1 MGDQQ
6 NNQVG
11 GSSNQ
16 VGFLKEPSFFS
27 IRFPILTTTNY
38 TIWTV
43 KIKAIFKVQGL
54 LEAIKPRMGTVVDS
68 KIEGLAIVYLY
79 QGMPEAL
86 VMQVAHLST
95 AKDIWDALKTRF
107 VGVDRVREARI
118 ESLQH
123 EFDALKIKEMDTID
137 DFSTKISQIASKA
150 SNLGEPFEEKTLVR
164 KLLKS
169 IPRKRPTFHEA
180 VGRLKAFEE
189 RSGDEDKLVSGKQE
203 QLLYT
208 YEEWKAKSNQER
220 RHGKGKM
227 GTESSQKN
235 KGKGKGKVVDRE
247 KKEPPG
253 HFATSCPNRNKETND
268 QSNLAQ
274 DGGTVLNMMTVAR
287 SKEDVVFLKEDR
299 VDPKQY
305 ASTPCDKNTWIL
317 DNGASNHMTGNPE
330 WFSNIDRNKTGKVSF
345 GDGSCVEI
353 EGRGTIVVEGQRG
366 E

>member
-1 MGDQQ
+1 
-6 NNQVG
+6 
-11 GSSNQ
+11 
-16 VGFLKEPSFFS
+16 
-27 IRFPILTTTNY
+27 
-38 TIWTV
+38 
-43 KIKAIFKVQGL
+43 
-54 LEAIKPRMGTVVDS
+54 
-68 KIEGLAIVYLY
+68 
-79 QGMPEAL
+79 MPEAL

-95 AKDIWDALKTRF
+95 TKEIWDALKTRF

-123 EFDALKIKEMDTID
+123 EFDVLKMKETDTID

-150 SNLGEPFEEKTLVR
+150 NNLGEPFEEKTLVR

-169 IPRKRPTFHEA
+169 VPRKRYIVIVATIEQFADIKTMALHEA
-180 VGRLKAFEE
+180 VGRLKAFKE
-189 RSGDEDKLVSGKQE
+189 RSGDEDKPVSGKQE

-235 KGKGKGKVVDRE
+235 KGKG
-247 KKEPPG
+247 
-253 HFATSCPNRNKETND
+253 HLATSCPNRNKETND
-268 QSNLAQ
+268 QGNLAQ
-274 DGGTVLNMMTVAR
+274 DGGLVLNMMTVAR
-287 SKEDVVFLKEDR
+287 SKEDVVFLKEGR

-305 ASTPCDKNTWIL
+305 ASTPCNKNTWIL
-317 DNGASNHMTGNPE
+317 DNGASNHMTGNPK

-353 EGRGTIVVEGQRG
+353 DGRGTIVVEGQRG
-366 E
+366 EQ

>member
-1 MGDQQ
+1 M
-6 NNQVG
+6 
-11 GSSNQ
+11 
-16 VGFLKEPSFFS
+16 S
-27 IRFPILTTTNY
+27 IQFPILTSTNY

-54 LEAIKPRMGTVVDS
+54 LETIEPRTGTVVDP
-68 KIEGLAIVYLY
+68 KIDGFAIVYLY

-95 AKDIWDALKTRF
+95 AKEIWDALKTRF

-123 EFDALKIKEMDTID
+123 EFDVLKMKETDTID

-150 SNLGEPFEEKTLVR
+150 SNGEPFEEKTLVR

-169 IPRKRPTFHEA
+169 VPRKRYIAIVATIEQFADIKTMTFHEA

-189 RSGDEDKLVSGKQE
+189 RSGDEDKPVSGKQE

-220 RHGKGKM
+220 RYGKGKM

-235 KGKGKGKVVDRE
+235 KGKGKVVDRE
-247 KKEPPG
+247 KKEPRVKKDQSKIKCYRCDELG

-274 DGGTVLNMMTVAR
+274 YGGPVLNMMTVTR
-287 SKEDVVFLKEDR
+287 SKEDVVF
-299 VDPKQY
+299 
-305 ASTPCDKNTWIL
+305 
-317 DNGASNHMTGNPE
+317 
-330 WFSNIDRNKTGKVSF
+330 F
-345 GDGSCVEI
+345 
-353 EGRGTIVVEGQRG
+353 
-366 E
+366 